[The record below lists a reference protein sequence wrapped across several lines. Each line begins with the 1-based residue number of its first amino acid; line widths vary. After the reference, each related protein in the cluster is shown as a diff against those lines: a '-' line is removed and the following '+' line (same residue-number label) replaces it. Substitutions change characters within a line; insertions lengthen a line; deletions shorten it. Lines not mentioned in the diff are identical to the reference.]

1 LSHLTILIRDD
12 YLWGATVLS
21 SRSFPSRLITGD
33 LTVEAETGPESALSN
48 PILIPVMDMLNHR
61 PNHPV
66 TWLTSTTKI
75 TFVAETEYPANKEI
89 FNNYGAKGNEEC
101 TPPSVLTNS
110 VLMGYGFCLKDNP
123 HDTVSLK
130 LPNDSTVYSIT
141 RNNPV
146 PEELLSKFTNATK
159 NERERTLQRT
169 TRRNLYEGRYALLQ
183 AVRSKL
189 GGILEP
195 VSTGSPAGYEA
206 NLYRDGQRSLL
217 LAAHTRISQL
227 MDDVVSD
234 GGCYSWKTRQQK
246 SDDGRPSKKMKLR
259 KSEYCM
265 VEWLASLIPSL
276 EREGHCDLDDEKL
289 KIYLKDLIPFYCS
302 AVRKGEIKP
311 REDTE
316 SITESRRITKHLIK
330 EGIEVSKE
338 DITVARTIWEEESV
352 DIVKY
357 ADLTH
362 AYNSSCSLMGSLS
375 TSPALFRREY
385 EKAVHDVGLL
395 KDEIPLSA

>member
-1 LSHLTILIRDD
+1 MRDD
-12 YLWGATVLS
+12 YLWAATVLS

-33 LTVEAETGPESALSN
+33 LTVEAESTDSGLSN

-66 TWLTSTTKI
+66 TWLTSATKI

-130 LPNDSTVYSIT
+130 LPNDPTVYRIT

-146 PEELLSKFTNATK
+146 PEELLSKFTKATK

-195 VSTGSPAGYEA
+195 VSTGSPVDYEA

-217 LAAHTRISQL
+217 LAAHTHISQL
-227 MDDVVSD
+227 MDEVVSD

-246 SDDGRPSKKMKLR
+246 SDDESPSKKIKLR
-259 KSEYCM
+259 NSDYCM
-265 VEWLASLIPSL
+265 VEWLASVIPSL
-276 EREGHCDLDDEKL
+276 ERDEHGDLEDEKL
-289 KIYLKDLIPFYCS
+289 KIYLQDLIAFYRS
-302 AVRKGEIKP
+302 AVRKGEVES

-316 SITESRRITKHLIK
+316 SITESRRIKKHLMK

-357 ADLTH
+357 GDLAR
-362 AYNSSCSLMGSLS
+362 AYNNSWSIMGSLS
-375 TSPALFRREY
+375 SSSATFRREY
-385 EKAVHDVGLL
+385 EKAIHDVGLL
-395 KDEIPLSA
+395 KDEIPPSA